1 MLPAIVTD
9 IVLIVLPIMVL
20 WIAFRV
26 DENAKHGEDI
36 IRLEIKLD
44 EYAHRIQGIDERLGE
59 LKLDQQAFSS
69 HLRERLVAAFSELRE
84 ELRQILAEHDT
95 KFEKRQ
101 GEALKNLM
109 EALQGGMTNI
119 QKQVGEHLTR
129 NSEDIGKKMETL
141 TLKTDHRLQ
150 EIGTQVEKR
159 LTDGFEKTTATFS
172 DILKR
177 LALIDEAQ
185 KRITELSTNVVNL
198 QEILAD
204 KSSRGAFGEVQLHSL
219 IRNVLAEADYKLQY
233 SLPNGKIADCVLFL
247 PEPTGMIAIDSKF
260 PLESYRRMTDVD
272 APKSDRKVAVKQ
284 FKQDIQKH
292 ITDISGKYI
301 LPGITS
307 DGAVMFIPAEAVFA
321 EIQAH
326 HPDLVDKAHR
336 ARVWM
341 VSPTTLWATL
351 NTARA
356 VIKDAAT
363 KEQVHLIQ
371 EHLSYLAKDFD
382 RFQNRMDNLAK
393 HIKMAHDD
401 VDDVN
406 ISANK
411 ISSRFEKIERVE
423 LENED
428 AVTVSSI
435 AVDEQSRLP

>member
-1 MLPAIVTD
+1 M
-9 IVLIVLPIMVL
+9 
-20 WIAFRV
+20 WRF
-26 DENAKHGEDI
+26 
-36 IRLEIKLD
+36 
-44 EYAHRIQGIDERLGE
+44 
-59 LKLDQQAFSS
+59 
-69 HLRERLVAAFSELRE
+69 
-84 ELRQILAEHDT
+84 
-95 KFEKRQ
+95 
-101 GEALKNLM
+101 
-109 EALQGGMTNI
+109 
-119 QKQVGEHLTR
+119 
-129 NSEDIGKKMETL
+129 
-141 TLKTDHRLQ
+141 
-150 EIGTQVEKR
+150 
-159 LTDGFEKTTATFS
+159 
-172 DILKR
+172 
-177 LALIDEAQ
+177 
-185 KRITELSTNVVNL
+185 
-198 QEILAD
+198 
-204 KSSRGAFGEVQLHSL
+204 
-219 IRNVLAEADYKLQY
+219 
-233 SLPNGKIADCVLFL
+233 
-247 PEPTGMIAIDSKF
+247 
-260 PLESYRRMTDVD
+260 
-272 APKSDRKVAVKQ
+272 
-284 FKQDIQKH
+284 
-292 ITDISGKYI
+292 DISGKYI

-393 HIKMAHDD
+393 HIKQAHDD

-435 AVDEQSRLP
+435 AVDEQSKLP